1 MTLNEA
7 FEYMDLLLDKA
18 DQPYFTTDEKNKFL
32 SLAISDF
39 ININYQ
45 KMATD
50 EDARRALS
58 GCVDYNAFSLT
69 ASEIISGNFISSA
82 YTAPALS
89 KKYEDDDAS
98 DIRGYWIYGNQ
109 YALPKQHLY
118 VLSLIV
124 TYYNYDDVI
133 DPSDG
138 TALVTTPAAGTTAAV
153 TVSASDVVFYKPIQ
167 VKNKSIRQYRED
179 RTSGDPFNGI
189 GDGDFYYPDSG
200 MGSQWTYSENS
211 IMIEP
216 RKNIARV
223 DMETIT
229 LPTVEQAFSS
239 DTRDSS
245 SSVPPQL
252 VFSEH
257 YQRQIVELA
266 VSKMTKV
273 DIGLMTPSTE

>member
-7 FEYMDLLLDKA
+7 FDYMDLLLDKA

-69 ASEIISGNFISSA
+69 AAEIISGSYIFSS
-82 YTAPALS
+82 YLAPALS
-89 KKYEDDDAS
+89 KKYEDDD
-98 DIRGYWIYGNQ
+98 G
-109 YALPKQHLY
+109 K
-118 VLSLIV
+118 
-124 TYYNYDDVI
+124 
-133 DPSDG
+133 
-138 TALVTTPAAGTTAAV
+138 ALVVTPAAGTTAAV

-189 GDGDFYYPDSG
+189 GDGDFYHPDSG
-200 MGSQWTYSENS
+200 MGAQWTYSENS

-239 DTRDSS
+239 DTRESS

>member
-45 KMATD
+45 RMQTD

-58 GCVDYNAFSLT
+58 GCVDYNSFVLT
-69 ASEIISGNFISSA
+69 AADILLGFIYNTSH
-82 YTAPALS
+82 PALS
-89 KKYEDDDAS
+89 LKYADSSAT
-98 DIRGYWIYGNQ
+98 DIKGYWIYGNQ

-138 TALVTTPAAGTTAAV
+138 KAITFVPAVNNTAAV
-153 TVSASDVVFYKPIQ
+153 TAPASMVKFYTPTQ

-179 RTSGDPFNGI
+179 RTSGDPFNTI
-189 GDGDFYYPDSG
+189 GDGDFYYPNSG
-200 MGSQWTYSENS
+200 LGAQWTYSENS

-239 DTRDSS
+239 ETRDSS

-273 DIGLMTPSTE
+273 DVGLMTPSTE

>member
-18 DQPYFTTDEKNKFL
+18 DQPYFTEEEKNKFL

-45 KMATD
+45 RMQTD

-58 GCVDYNAFSLT
+58 GCVDYNAFSLS
-69 ASEIISGNFISSA
+69 AADIISGNYIFTS
-82 YTAPALS
+82 YKAPALS
-89 KKYEDDDAS
+89 KKYEDDDAT
-98 DIRGYWIYGNQ
+98 DIRGYWIYGNE

-124 TYYNYDDVI
+124 AYYNYDDVI

-138 TALVTTPAAGTTAAV
+138 SAAVITPAAGQIAAV
-153 TVSASDVVFYKPIQ
+153 TATASDVVFYKPIQ
-167 VKNKSIRQYRED
+167 VKNKSIRQYHED

-189 GDGDFYYPDSG
+189 GDGDFYYPNSG
-200 MGSQWTYSENS
+200 KGAQWTYSENS

-239 DTRDSS
+239 DTRESS

-252 VFSEH
+252 VFTEH